1 MPHLLATIL
10 QTVPTATVLVY
21 IATALRLLCFRP
33 NGARHRHGL
42 SAAVT
47 VLIAALTCRAAGI
60 VLYVQPVSV
69 PELIIAIALCRAA
82 MASRGNLAHLLRS
95 AIDG

>member
-1 MPHLLATIL
+1 
-10 QTVPTATVLVY
+10 VPTATVLVY